1 MSENRENSS
10 MKICE
15 YFNDIGLVDYDNVNL
30 FLNIYAE
37 IIRKNNLKKKSD
49 ILRTALFSFM
59 KIISKDEKQLF
70 EYADRTINAF
80 YNNQLISKYKAIRT
94 IKTVLFLKFKNL
106 FTNFLF
112 KLSRKNKPQI
122 KKKK

>member
-1 MSENRENSS
+1 MSNKEDDS

-30 FLNIYAE
+30 FLDIYSE
-37 IIRKNNLKKKSD
+37 IVKKNNLENISD
-49 ILRTALFSFM
+49 IFTTALFSFM

-70 EYADRTINAF
+70 DYANRTINAF

-94 IKTVLFLKFKNL
+94 IKTVLFLKLKNL
-106 FTNFLF
+106 LTNFLF
-112 KLSRKNKPQI
+112 KLNRKNK
-122 KKKK
+122 KKKKNK

>member
-1 MSENRENSS
+1 MSNKEDNS

-30 FLNIYAE
+30 FLDIYSE
-37 IIRKNNLKKKSD
+37 IVKKNNLKNIND
-49 ILRTALFSFM
+49 ILTTALFSFM

-70 EYADRTINAF
+70 DYANRTINAF

-94 IKTVLFLKFKNL
+94 IKTVLFLKLKNL
-106 FTNFLF
+106 I
-112 KLSRKNKPQI
+112 I
-122 KKKK
+122 KKKIK

>member
-1 MSENRENSS
+1 MSGNIEINS

-70 EYADRTINAF
+70 
-80 YNNQLISKYKAIRT
+80 
-94 IKTVLFLKFKNL
+94 
-106 FTNFLF
+106 
-112 KLSRKNKPQI
+112 
-122 KKKK
+122 